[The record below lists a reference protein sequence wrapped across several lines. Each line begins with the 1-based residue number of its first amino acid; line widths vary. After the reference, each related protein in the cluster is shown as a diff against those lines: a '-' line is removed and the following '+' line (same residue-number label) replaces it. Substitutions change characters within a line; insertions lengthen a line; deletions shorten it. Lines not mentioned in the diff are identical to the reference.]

1 MEDVAAC
8 FRRCSGLLLESW
20 SGWKAPFWPARASLR
35 WPAGEL
41 QPSLAQDLQ
50 QKGRGVS
57 LVLQWGSA
65 GRMSPQRGL
74 CPADAHLL
82 PQTDTS
88 ALSQAVPHL
97 SWSQA
102 SFARACPWF
111 PPEGWRAARGRFPI
125 PLCPAADTAGAE
137 PLHSCLLRDLAA
149 SAPPAAVTG
158 TAVETTKPAQTLQ
171 REQVPGA
178 VGLNRQDPGGPLRDG
193 SECRARRR
201 AVDTETPTQETGKEE
216 TKVTVHP
223 GVGV

>member
-41 QPSLAQDLQ
+41 QPSLAQDVQ

-88 ALSQAVPHL
+88 ALSQAVPRL

-102 SFARACPWF
+102 SFARACPMVPSRGVESSPWQVSY
-111 PPEGWRAARGRFPI
+111 PAVPSCRHSGCGAAPQLFAQGPGSLGTACSSDWNCCGNNQTSSER
-125 PLCPAADTAGAE
+125 AGAWGCWAE
-137 PLHSCLLRDLAA
+137 QAGPKRT
-149 SAPPAAVTG
+149 P
-158 TAVETTKPAQTLQ
+158 Q
-171 REQVPGA
+171 RW
-178 VGLNRQDPGGPLRDG
+178 
-193 SECRARRR
+193 
-201 AVDTETPTQETGKEE
+201 K
-216 TKVTVHP
+216 
-223 GVGV
+223 